1 MLTCTILLIH
11 AHCFFF
17 RTSGDHSTYIPAH
30 QSYNVS
36 MLAAMHSAE
45 MQQDVSTLMNYAER
59 TNMEMMF
66 SNRTSCYQTEKITT
80 VKYPGL
86 ERVLM
91 GERKVTSIER
101 VPVGERK
108 VTSIERVPMG
118 ERKVTTIERVPM
130 GERKVTSIE
139 LDRKVMTPYS
149 HLGTFHFSKTS
160 SVTSTTECP
169 RTECTLV
176 TCMENTKLDDGLMD
190 KTQLQ

>member
-1 MLTCTILLIH
+1 VVKYVNVFNTFIH
-11 AHCFFF
+11 AKCFFL

-30 QSYNVS
+30 HSYNVS

-86 ERVLM
+86 EH
-91 GERKVTSIER
+91 
-101 VPVGERK
+101 
-108 VTSIERVPMG
+108 VPMG
-118 ERKVTTIERVPM
+118 ERKL
-130 GERKVTSIE
+130 TSIE

-149 HLGTFHFSKTS
+149 RLGTFHFSETS

-176 TCMENTKLDDGLMD
+176 ACTENAKLDDGLVD

>member
-1 MLTCTILLIH
+1 MNMYNTFIR
-11 AHCFFF
+11 ANCFFF

-66 SNRTSCYQTEKITT
+66 SDRTSCYQTEKITT

-86 ERVLM
+86 ERV
-91 GERKVTSIER
+91 
-101 VPVGERK
+101 PVGERQ
-108 VTSIERVPMG
+108 VTCV
-118 ERKVTTIERVPM
+118 
-130 GERKVTSIE
+130 E

-149 HLGTFHFSKTS
+149 RLGTFHFSKTS

-176 TCMENTKLDDGLMD
+176 TCMENAKLDDGLVD

>member
-1 MLTCTILLIH
+1 MLTCTLLL
-11 AHCFFF
+11 FVPTVGFF
-17 RTSGDHSTYIPAH
+17 RKSGDHSAYIPAH

-45 MQQDVSTLMNYAER
+45 MQQDVSNLMNYAER

-66 SNRTSCYQTEKITT
+66 ANRTSCYQTEQITT

-86 ERVLM
+86 
-91 GERKVTSIER
+91 
-101 VPVGERK
+101 
-108 VTSIERVPMG
+108 
-118 ERKVTTIERVPM
+118 ERVPM

-176 TCMENTKLDDGLMD
+176 TCMENAKLEDELMD

>member
-1 MLTCTILLIH
+1 MYNTFIC
-11 AHCFFF
+11 ANCFFF

-45 MQQDVSTLMNYAER
+45 MQQDVSNLMNYAER

-86 ERVLM
+86 ERV
-91 GERKVTSIER
+91 
-101 VPVGERK
+101 PVGERK
-108 VTSIERVPMG
+108 VTSIEM
-118 ERKVTTIERVPM
+118 
-130 GERKVTSIE
+130 
-139 LDRKVMTPYS
+139 DRKVMAPYS
-149 HLGTFHFSKTS
+149 RLGTFHFSKTS

-169 RTECTLV
+169 STECTLV
-176 TCMENTKLDDGLMD
+176 TCMENAKLDDGLTD